1 MLVLTRYP
9 DQKIIL
15 GDGKIEIL
23 VVNVSGNRV
32 RLGIK
37 APLGLSIHRE
47 EVYKAIKDDE
57 QTLKS

>member
-57 QTLKS
+57 